1 MPWGVVSLMSLR
13 QEFVR
18 LSESKAVSF
27 SELCHRYAISRK
39 TGYKW
44 LSRYR
49 RDGSGGL
56 ADHSRRPKNSPGRLA
71 QAKEQAL
78 VALRGRYPNWGARK
92 IRRLLKN
99 QGEKI
104 VPACSTITAVFHRH
118 GLIDTSSPT
127 TKPNWQRFER
137 EVPNS
142 LWQMDFKGPLPTV
155 RGPAQ
160 ALTVLDDHSRFNLC
174 LKALPNQKRES
185 VQQALTETFRLYGL
199 PNSMIMD
206 NGPPWGNDPLYVYT
220 RLTVWLLR
228 LRISVSHSRA
238 YHPQTM
244 GKDERFHGTLSREL
258 LRGRQWQDLSDLQT
272 AFARFRHQYNFIR
285 PHEALEL
292 QVPAS
297 RYQVSL
303 RSFPESLPPIEYDPG
318 VLVRKVQ
325 GKGEISFK
333 GKTVQVGHAFSGYP
347 VGLRPTATDGVFDV
361 LFCHQT
367 IRQINLREL

>member
-18 LSESKAVSF
+18 LSENKAVSF
-27 SELCHRYAISRK
+27 TELCQRYGISRK

-44 LSRYR
+44 LGRYR
-49 RDGSGGL
+49 KQGSEGL
-56 ADHSRRPKNSPGRLA
+56 ADHSRRPKKSPGQLPT
-71 QAKEQAL
+71 AKEQAL
-78 VALRGRYPNWGARK
+78 VSLRSSYPSWGARK

-99 QGEKI
+99 QGEKT
-104 VPACSTITAVFHRH
+104 VPASSTITAVFHRH
-118 GLIDTSSPT
+118 GLIDASSKAA
-127 TKPNWQRFER
+127 KPNWQRFER

-174 LKALPNQKRES
+174 LKALPDQKRES
-185 VQQALTETFRLYGL
+185 VKQALIETFRLYGL
-199 PNSMIMD
+199 PNSIIMD
-206 NGPPWGNDPLYVYT
+206 NGSPWGRDLAHPYT
-220 RLTVWLLR
+220 RLTVWLIR
-228 LRISVSHSRA
+228 LRISVSHSRP
-238 YHPQTM
+238 YHPQTL
-244 GKDERFHGTLSREL
+244 GKDERFHSTLNREL
-258 LRGRQWQDLSDLQT
+258 LLGHQWQDILDLQA

-285 PHEALEL
+285 PHDALGLE
-292 QVPAS
+292 VPAS

-318 VLVRKVQ
+318 VMVRKVQ
-325 GKGEISFK
+325 QKGEISFK
-333 GKTVQVGHAFSGYP
+333 GKTIKLGHAFCGFP
-347 VGLRPTATDGVFDV
+347 VGLKATATDAVFDV

-367 IRQINLREL
+367 IRQINLKEL